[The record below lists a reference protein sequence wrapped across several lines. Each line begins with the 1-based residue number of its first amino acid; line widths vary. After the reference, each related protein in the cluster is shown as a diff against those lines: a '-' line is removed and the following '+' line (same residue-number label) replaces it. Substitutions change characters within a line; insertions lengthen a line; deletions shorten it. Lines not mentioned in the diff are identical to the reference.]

1 MLKCIRG
8 AIVSHIAGFLI
19 LLHMRPGAQFS
30 SRPKT
35 PPKYPP
41 GRSRTVNKMQT
52 YQSRTFIT
60 KIKSFQA

>member
-19 LLHMRPGAQFS
+19 LLQMRPGAQFS

-35 PPKYPP
+35 PPKSPPP
-41 GRSRTVNKMQT
+41 GGDHAPL
-52 YQSRTFIT
+52 
-60 KIKSFQA
+60 IK